1 MGARGLFG
9 QKGVILIAGAK
20 RRVEWPLEEVVLAG
34 RSVGF
39 FEDGAEGCVAAGGCR
54 QKGGKTGFS

>member
-1 MGARGLFG
+1 MGARWMFG
-9 QKGVILIAGAK
+9 QKSVVLIAGAK
-20 RRVEWPLEEVVLAG
+20 RRAEWPPEEVVLVG

>member
-1 MGARGLFG
+1 MFG
-9 QKGVILIAGAK
+9 QKGVILTAGAN
-20 RRVEWPLEEVVLAG
+20 RRVGWLPEEVVLAG

-54 QKGGKTGFS
+54 QNGGEAGFS